1 MEDLKMKYTVD
12 IDRSIDALAHCI
24 QKVNNEIE
32 DIWDWRISINASG
45 IDYGIYFNF
54 DLERKELEISNAP
67 SYGYDDSLGL
77 DEIIE
82 EINGNEE
89 EEDEK
94 D

>member
-1 MEDLKMKYTVD
+1 MKYTVD
-12 IDRSIDALAHCI
+12 IDRSIDALTHCM

-32 DIWDWRISINASG
+32 DIWDWRVSINAGG

-82 EINGNEE
+82 EINGSEE
-89 EEDEK
+89 EEDEE